1 MRKCLIIRYIP
12 KYLKVIECNI
22 SGSVLGTIR
31 SKVDTTVSA
40 LIFFLPPSRSLP
52 VCKIQ
57 EQMQYYKNA
66 RLTVFCLSCLFEI

>member
-40 LIFFLPPSRSLP
+40 LIFSTPLP
-52 VCKIQ
+52 VSPG
-57 EQMQYYKNA
+57 M
-66 RLTVFCLSCLFEI
+66 